1 MTNHE
6 TAITIAI
13 NTFLSE
19 YDNDAVKTYEMLSNE
34 LADSWDCIDYA
45 TVWEKFEDD
54 AISEVVEYI
63 DNLIDTIMKS
73 FSGR

>member
-34 LADSWDCIDYA
+34 LSDSWSCIDYA
-45 TVWEKFEDD
+45 TYGK
-54 AISEVVEYI
+54 
-63 DNLIDTIMKS
+63 NLKMMLS
-73 FSGR
+73 VRC

>member
-6 TAITIAI
+6 KAITIAI

-19 YDNDAVKTYEMLSNE
+19 YDNNAVATYEMLTIE
-34 LADSWDCIDYA
+34 LEDSWDCIDYA

-54 AISEVVEYI
+54 SVSEVMEYM
-63 DNLIDTIMKS
+63 DNLIDSIMKS
-73 FSGR
+73 FAER